1 MGKLSWVLQ
10 REPILEALKIHLRN
24 ATLVSLMKALG
35 VVTQV
40 DSLRSTQVW
49 IYVTHFVTE
58 RRKWYR
64 EISEVYEHLGEWRTG
79 VGKPRFAH
87 PINNV
92 LWNAVSLPVQQ
103 IHIRII
109 SNRKIDT
116 IDEIFRSLVASRLD
130 GSTIENLVDGP
141 PDKNDPFTLTWQ
153 HKKYL
158 ASDLVQASSNAI
170 FVYLEHDQLLSS
182 TNLEYFIQANQ
193 TLELVHLAP
202 EFLRCEWHSQKKNW
216 TLTDVTDL
224 STMRVVFEPEIKIGY
239 VKMSNEYCGFY
250 VMNLAMA
257 RRHQNLPTSSLKT
270 IRTELPYPLHEKL
283 KHLRSAELAALGSR
297 FDHWLCSANRETIPM
312 SNHVILLAP
321 NLKTIDW
328 RCLSWHVSNNYAK
341 VRRFRRSPYGQ
352 ISVRDISF

>member
-1 MGKLSWVLQ
+1 VIS
-10 REPILEALKIHLRN
+10 REPTVGALKIHQRN
-24 ATLVSLMKALG
+24 ATLVTRM
-35 VVTQV
+35 V
-40 DSLRSTQVW
+40 DFAVAAKVDLLRATQVW
-49 IYVTHFVTE
+49 IYVTHFVSE

-87 PINNV
+87 PINNI
-92 LWNAVSLPVQQ
+92 LWNAVSFPVQQ
-103 IHIRII
+103 VHIRII

-116 IDEIFRSLVASRLD
+116 IDEVFRSLIASRLD
-130 GSTIENLVDGP
+130 GSTIENIVDGQ

-158 ASDLVQASSNAI
+158 ASDSAQAGANAI
-170 FVYLEHDQLLSS
+170 FVYLEHDQLLTS
-182 TNLEYFIQANQ
+182 TNLEYFIQANKK
-193 TLELVHLAP
+193 LEPINLAP
-202 EFLRCEWHSQKKNW
+202 EFLRCEWHSHNRNW

-224 STMRVVFEPEIKIGY
+224 STMRVVFEPEMKIGY
-239 VKMSNEYCGFY
+239 VKMSHDYCGFY
-250 VMNLAMA
+250 MMNQATA

-270 IRTELPYPLHEKL
+270 IRTELPHPLHEKL

-297 FDHWLCSANRETIPM
+297 FDYWLCSVNRETMPV
-312 SNHVILLAP
+312 SNHVVLLAP
-321 NLKTIDW
+321 DLKTIDW

-352 ISVRDISF
+352 ISVTDISI